1 MQYEENLVRSSHDRI
16 PRVFPHR
23 EFRHEK
29 VRRSDEAADVR
40 AEHEPEADDPESR
53 RTQCKIHDVLHDD
66 ITGVFSPGQAC
77 LAHGKARLHKKDQRG
92 SQQHPD
98 GVRGRITLG

>member
-1 MQYEENLVRSSHDRI
+1 MVAAVAQKTVWKMRKAMTGYPASS
-16 PRVFPHR
+16 PTVNFVTKKSGVP
-23 EFRHEK
+23 
-29 VRRSDEAADVR
+29 
-40 AEHEPEADDPESR
+40 
-53 RTQCKIHDVLHDD
+53 VLHDD